1 MGQEPTHLTR
11 GRTASAV
18 RPFLLLFGK
27 ILLMLLQVEVNE
39 KSFGTKAIFTHLKF
53 DVNDHERVGLIG
65 RNGIGKSTLFGIIEG
80 RDKDYSGRII
90 IRKGATVVGT
100 SQEYHEAGDKTVVE
114 YILSGLPRYA
124 YLAKTLREFPML
136 ENPTKHQL
144 NVYSEALTEFG
155 DRGYYNVEGQVK
167 EELKKFQLDKYADSS
182 FVSLSGGQKRLSE
195 VVKIMH
201 SNAQLALIDEQTN
214 YMDYVA
220 KAQFIDWMKKTDEAI
235 LVITHDRDV
244 LQNVGRIIEI
254 KDGGAVEYRGN
265 YDDYIRQNLHS
276 TASAMKDYELTEQR
290 MKNLRQ
296 KILDYQRLKEKARNP
311 ATIHQFKRL
320 ENKARDE
327 LAELERVGRPS
338 FWIDEE
344 SMKEIGYKDADRYA
358 KYKAKNI
365 KINARSTASRSE
377 RVLAYAQNLAV
388 GYDAEVPLFC
398 GINFQVRSGDRLE
411 LHGRNGVGK
420 STLIK
425 VLLGQPGPVI
435 IEGKTGL
442 DNNVRLG
449 IYEQEIGDK
458 YLDMPL
464 GEAIERI
471 YLDRKLPI
479 SDTKVRSLMSNYL
492 FTEGDRNMIVR
503 NLSGGQKARL
513 QIINMLA
520 NEPNLIILDEPT
532 SHLDLPSIEELERA
546 LSTYH
551 GAMIYISHDNYFRH
565 KLGGGVVEIK
575 PFDE

>member
-1 MGQEPTHLTR
+1 
-11 GRTASAV
+11 
-18 RPFLLLFGK
+18 
-27 ILLMLLQVEVNE
+27 MLLQVEVAE
-39 KSFGTKAIFTHLKF
+39 KSFGTKSLFSHLKF
-53 DVNDHERVGLIG
+53 DVDDHEKVGIIG

-80 RDKDYSGRII
+80 RDNDFTGRVI
-90 IRKGATVVGT
+90 IRRGATVVGT
-100 SQEYHEAGDKTVVE
+100 SQEYHNAGDKTVTE
-114 YILSGLPRYA
+114 YILSGLPNYA
-124 YLAKTLREFPML
+124 NLAKTLREFPAL
-136 ENPTKHQL
+136 DNPTKYQI

-155 DRGYYNVEGQVK
+155 DRGYYNIEGQVK
-167 EELKKFQLDKYADSS
+167 EELKKFQLERYADSP

-201 SNAQLALIDEQTN
+201 SNAQLVLIDEPTN

-220 KAQFIDWMKKTDEAI
+220 KGQFIDWMKKAEEAI
-235 LVITHDRDV
+235 VVITHDRDV

-265 YDDYIRQNLHS
+265 YDDYIRQNFHS
-276 TASAMKDYELTEQR
+276 TSAAMKDYELVESR
-290 MKNLRQ
+290 MKNLKQ

-320 ENKARDE
+320 ENKAREE
-327 LAELERVGRPS
+327 LAELEEVGRPS

-344 SMKEIGYKDADRYA
+344 SMKDVGYKDADRYA

-365 KINARSTASRSE
+365 RINTKSTKSRSE
-377 RVLAYAQNLAV
+377 RVLAYADNLAL
-388 GYDAEVPLFC
+388 GYGDEPLFC
-398 GINFQVRSGDRLE
+398 GVNFQVRSGDRLE

-425 VLLGQPGPVI
+425 AMLGQPDPGI

-442 DNNVRLG
+442 DATVRLG

-458 YLDMPL
+458 YLNMPL

-471 YLDRKLPI
+471 YLDRKLDI
-479 SDTKVRSLMSNYL
+479 GDTKVRALMGNYL
-492 FTEGDRNMIVR
+492 FTDGDRNMLVR
-503 NLSGGQKARL
+503 DLSGGQKARL

-520 NEPNLIILDEPT
+520 GEPNLIILDEST

-546 LSTYH
+546 LTNYH
-551 GAMIYISHDNYFRH
+551 GAMIFISHDNYFRR
-565 KLGGGVVEIK
+565 KLGGEVVEIT

>member
-1 MGQEPTHLTR
+1 
-11 GRTASAV
+11 
-18 RPFLLLFGK
+18 
-27 ILLMLLQVEVNE
+27 MLLQVEIAE
-39 KSFGTKAIFTHLKF
+39 KSFGTKSLFSHLKF
-53 DVNDHERVGLIG
+53 DVDDHEKVGIIG

-80 RDKDYSGRII
+80 RGNDFTGRVI
-90 IRKGATVVGT
+90 IRRGATVVGT
-100 SQEYHEAGDKTVVE
+100 SQEYHDAGDKTVTE
-114 YILSGLPRYA
+114 YILSGLPNYA
-124 YLAKTLREFPML
+124 NLAKTLREFPTL
-136 ENPTKHQL
+136 ENPTKHQI

-155 DRGYYNVEGQVK
+155 DRGYYNIEGQVK
-167 EELKKFQLDKYADSS
+167 EELKKFQLERYADSP

-201 SNAQLALIDEQTN
+201 SNAQLALIDEPTN

-220 KAQFIDWMKKTDEAI
+220 KGQFIDWMKKAEEAI
-235 LVITHDRDV
+235 VVITHDRDV

-254 KDGGAVEYRGN
+254 KDGGAMEYRGN
-265 YDDYIRQNLHS
+265 YDDYIQQNFHS
-276 TASAMKDYELTEQR
+276 TSAAMKDYELVESR
-290 MKNLRQ
+290 MKNLKQ

-320 ENKARDE
+320 ENKAREE
-327 LAELERVGRPS
+327 LAELEEVGRPS

-344 SMKEIGYKDADRYA
+344 SMKDVGYKDADRYA

-365 KINARSTASRSE
+365 RINTKSTKSRSE
-377 RVLAYAQNLAV
+377 RVLAYADNLAL
-388 GYDAEVPLFC
+388 GYGDEPLFC
-398 GINFQVRSGDRLE
+398 GVNFQVRSGDKLE

-420 STLIK
+420 TTLIK
-425 VLLGQPGPVI
+425 AMLGQPGPKI

-442 DNNVRLG
+442 DATVRLG
-449 IYEQEIGDK
+449 IYEQEIGSK

-471 YLDRKLPI
+471 YLDRKLDI
-479 SDTKVRSLMSNYL
+479 SDTKVRALMSNYL
-492 FTEGDRNMIVR
+492 FTEGDRNMLVR

-546 LSTYH
+546 LTNYY
-551 GAMIYISHDNYFRH
+551 GAMIYISHDNYFRR
-565 KLGGGVVEIK
+565 KLGGEVVEIT

>member
-1 MGQEPTHLTR
+1 
-11 GRTASAV
+11 
-18 RPFLLLFGK
+18 
-27 ILLMLLQVEVNE
+27 MLLQVEISE
-39 KSFGTKAIFTHLKF
+39 KSFGTKELFTHLKF
-53 DVNDHERVGLIG
+53 DVDDHEKVGIIG

-80 RDKDYSGRII
+80 RDKDYTGRII
-90 IRKGATVVGT
+90 VRRGATVVST
-100 SQEYHEAGDKTVVE
+100 AQEYHDAGDKTVVE
-114 YILSGLPRYA
+114 YILSGLPNYA
-124 YLAKTLREFPML
+124 RLAKTLREFPNL
-136 ENPTKHQL
+136 ENPTRHQL

-167 EELKKFQLDKYADSS
+167 EELKKFQLERYADSP
-182 FVSLSGGQKRLSE
+182 FASLSGGQKRLSE

-201 SNAQLALIDEQTN
+201 SNAQLALIDEPTN

-220 KAQFIDWMKKTDEAI
+220 KAQFIDWMKKSDEAI
-235 LVITHDRDV
+235 VVITHDRDV

-276 TASAMKDYELTEQR
+276 TTTAMKDYELVESR
-290 MKNLRQ
+290 MKNLKQ

-320 ENKARDE
+320 ENKAREE
-327 LAELERVGRPS
+327 LTELEAVGRPS
-338 FWIDEE
+338 FWIDET
-344 SMKEIGYKDADRYA
+344 SIQQVGYKDADRYA

-365 KINARSTASRSE
+365 RINTKTASSRSE
-377 RVLAYAQNLAV
+377 RVLAYARNLAV
-388 GYDAEVPLFC
+388 GYGDTPLFC
-398 GINFQVRSGDRLE
+398 DINFQVRSGDRLE

-425 VLLGQPGPVI
+425 AVLSQPGPTI
-435 IEGKTGL
+435 IEGETGL
-442 DNNVRLG
+442 DSNVRLG
-449 IYEQEIGDK
+449 IYEQEISQK
-458 YLDMPL
+458 YFDMPL

-479 SDTKVRSLMSNYL
+479 GDTKVRSLLSNYL
-492 FTEGDRNMIVR
+492 FTEGDRNMLVCD
-503 NLSGGQKARL
+503 LSGGQKARL

-520 NEPNLIILDEPT
+520 NDPNLIILDEPT

-546 LSTYH
+546 LSAYH

-565 KLGGGVVEIK
+565 KLSGEVVEIA
-575 PFDE
+575 PFSE

>member
-1 MGQEPTHLTR
+1 
-11 GRTASAV
+11 
-18 RPFLLLFGK
+18 
-27 ILLMLLQVEVNE
+27 MLLQVEIAE
-39 KSFGTKAIFTHLKF
+39 KSFGTKSLFSHLKF
-53 DVNDHERVGLIG
+53 DVDDHEKVGIIG

-80 RDKDYSGRII
+80 RDNDFTGRVI
-90 IRKGATVVGT
+90 IRRGATVVGT
-100 SQEYHEAGDKTVVE
+100 SQEYHDAGDKTVTE
-114 YILSGLPRYA
+114 YILSGLPNYA
-124 YLAKTLREFPML
+124 NLAKTLREFPTL
-136 ENPTKHQL
+136 ENPTKHQI

-155 DRGYYNVEGQVK
+155 DRGYYNIEGQVK
-167 EELKKFQLDKYADSS
+167 EELKKFQLERYADSP

-201 SNAQLALIDEQTN
+201 SNAQLALIDEPTN

-220 KAQFIDWMKKTDEAI
+220 KGQFIDWMKKAEEAI
-235 LVITHDRDV
+235 VVITHDRDV

-254 KDGGAVEYRGN
+254 KDGGAMEYRGN
-265 YDDYIRQNLHS
+265 YDDYIRQNFHS
-276 TASAMKDYELTEQR
+276 TSAAMKDYELVESR
-290 MKNLRQ
+290 MKNLKQ

-320 ENKARDE
+320 ENKAREE
-327 LAELERVGRPS
+327 LAELEEVGRPS

-344 SMKEIGYKDADRYA
+344 SMKDVGYKDADRYA

-365 KINARSTASRSE
+365 RINTKSTKSRSE
-377 RVLAYAQNLAV
+377 RVLAYADNLAL
-388 GYDAEVPLFC
+388 GYGDEPLFC
-398 GINFQVRSGDRLE
+398 GVNFQVRSGDKLE

-420 STLIK
+420 TTLIK
-425 VLLGQPGPVI
+425 AMLGQLGPKI

-442 DNNVRLG
+442 DATVRLG
-449 IYEQEIGDK
+449 IYEQEIGSK

-471 YLDRKLPI
+471 YLDRKLDI
-479 SDTKVRSLMSNYL
+479 SDTKVRSLMNNYL
-492 FTEGDRNMIVR
+492 FTEGDRNMLVR

-520 NEPNLIILDEPT
+520 NDPNLIILDEPT

-546 LSTYH
+546 LSNYH
-551 GAMIYISHDNYFRH
+551 GAMIYISHDNYFRR
-565 KLGGGVVEIK
+565 KLGGEVVEIT

>member
-1 MGQEPTHLTR
+1 
-11 GRTASAV
+11 
-18 RPFLLLFGK
+18 
-27 ILLMLLQVEVNE
+27 MLLQVEIAE
-39 KSFGTKAIFTHLKF
+39 KSFGTKSLFSHLKF
-53 DVNDHERVGLIG
+53 DVDDHEKVGIIG

-80 RDKDYSGRII
+80 RDNDFTGRVI
-90 IRKGATVVGT
+90 IRRGATVVGT
-100 SQEYHEAGDKTVVE
+100 SQEYHDAGDKTVTE
-114 YILSGLPRYA
+114 YILSGLPNYA
-124 YLAKTLREFPML
+124 SLAKTLREFPTL
-136 ENPTKHQL
+136 DNPTKHQI

-155 DRGYYNVEGQVK
+155 DRGYYNIEGQVK
-167 EELKKFQLDKYADSS
+167 EELKNFQLEKYADSS
-182 FVSLSGGQKRLSE
+182 FASLSGGQKRLSE

-201 SNAQLALIDEQTN
+201 SNAQLALIDEPTN

-220 KAQFIDWMKKTDEAI
+220 KGQFIDWMKKAEEAI
-235 LVITHDRDV
+235 VVITHDRDV

-265 YDDYIRQNLHS
+265 YDDYIRQNFHS
-276 TASAMKDYELTEQR
+276 TSAAMKDYELVESR
-290 MKNLRQ
+290 MKNLKQ

-320 ENKARDE
+320 ENRAREE
-327 LAELERVGRPS
+327 LAELEKVGRPS

-344 SMKEIGYKDADRYA
+344 SMKDVGYKDADRYA

-365 KINARSTASRSE
+365 RINTKSTKSRSE
-377 RVLAYAQNLAV
+377 RVLAYADNLAL
-388 GYDAEVPLFC
+388 GYGDEPLFC
-398 GINFQVRSGDRLE
+398 DVNFQVRSGDKLE

-420 STLIK
+420 TTLIK
-425 VLLGQPGPVI
+425 AMLGQPGPKI

-442 DNNVRLG
+442 DATVRLG
-449 IYEQEIGDK
+449 IYEQEIGSK

-471 YLDRKLPI
+471 YLDRKLDI

-546 LSTYH
+546 LTNYH
-551 GAMIYISHDNYFRH
+551 GAMIYISHDNYFRR
-565 KLGGGVVEIK
+565 KLGGEVVEIT
-575 PFDE
+575 PFSE

>member
-1 MGQEPTHLTR
+1 
-11 GRTASAV
+11 
-18 RPFLLLFGK
+18 
-27 ILLMLLQVEVNE
+27 MLLQVEIAE
-39 KSFGTKAIFTHLKF
+39 KSFGTKSLFSHLKF
-53 DVNDHERVGLIG
+53 DVDDHEKVGIIG

-80 RDKDYSGRII
+80 RDNDFTGRVI
-90 IRKGATVVGT
+90 IRRGATVVGT
-100 SQEYHEAGDKTVVE
+100 SQEYHDAGDKTVTE
-114 YILSGLPRYA
+114 YILSGLPSYA
-124 YLAKTLREFPML
+124 NLAKTLREFPTL
-136 ENPTKHQL
+136 ENPTKHQI

-155 DRGYYNVEGQVK
+155 DRGYYNIEGQVK
-167 EELKKFQLDKYADSS
+167 EELKNFQLEKYADSS

-201 SNAQLALIDEQTN
+201 SNAQLALIDEPTN

-220 KAQFIDWMKKTDEAI
+220 KGQFIDWMKKAEEAI
-235 LVITHDRDV
+235 VVITHDRDV

-276 TASAMKDYELTEQR
+276 TSAAMKDYELVESR
-290 MKNLRQ
+290 MKNLKQ

-311 ATIHQFKRL
+311 GTIQSFKRL
-320 ENKARDE
+320 ENKARVE
-327 LAELERVGRPS
+327 LAELEKIGRPS

-344 SMKEIGYKDADRYA
+344 SMKEVGYKDADRYA

-365 KINARSTASRSE
+365 RINTKSTTSRSE
-377 RVLAYAQNLAV
+377 RILAYADNLAL
-388 GYDAEVPLFC
+388 GYGDEPLFC
-398 GINFQVRSGDRLE
+398 DVNFQVRSGDKLE

-420 STLIK
+420 TTLIK
-425 VLLGQPGPVI
+425 AMLGQPGPKI

-442 DNNVRLG
+442 DATVRLG
-449 IYEQEIGDK
+449 IYEQEVGSK

-471 YLDRKLPI
+471 YLDRKLDI
-479 SDTKVRSLMSNYL
+479 SDTKVRALMNNYL
-492 FTEGDRNMIVR
+492 FTEGDRNMLVR

-546 LSTYH
+546 LTNYH

-565 KLGGGVVEIK
+565 KLGGEVVEIM